1 MQDFAAR
8 ILAKCTSLKVD
19 SETLQRVL
27 QKSLKFKLVC
37 KQRTLKANVN
47 HSSQGIWIQK
57 QVYLIMSS
65 LLAMPDTEANLIVAL
80 NYIAKKYGFISMN
93 KSIIL
98 LRPTPV
104 CGSPQSHEGCHERPI
119 SNQAGV

>member
-8 ILAKCTSLKVD
+8 VLAKCMSLKVD
-19 SETLQRVL
+19 SGTLQRVW

-65 LLAMPDTEANLIVAL
+65 LLAMPNVEANLIVVL
-80 NYIAKKYGFISMN
+80 KYIARKYSFILMN
-93 KSIIL
+93 KS
-98 LRPTPV
+98 
-104 CGSPQSHEGCHERPI
+104 E
-119 SNQAGV
+119 